1 MNKWTA
7 GKKKTRGGSK
17 WLSQSPNLPSWNKF
31 LYLAM
36 TGFLAPTRTDWPLPF
51 WPRNGNAWD
60 KSCFQFCTCG
70 WIFIFLECRLDYL
83 LSFFFIFNY
92 VSHLSA
98 VFGSST
104 SCSRQKYIEIIL
116 RLLRKKEWAEHTEEP
131 VRDLHLHGLWNIPQ
145 KGRVHGTNAN
155 WSRSGHNVHYK
166 NKQWY

>member
-1 MNKWTA
+1 MTQPESKSPQLKQVSLF
-7 GKKKTRGGSK
+7 GYDRLSGSNADR
-17 WLSQSPNLPSWNKF
+17 LTF
-31 LYLAM
+31 TILAKE
-36 TGFLAPTRTDWPLPF
+36 R
-51 WPRNGNAWD
+51 NAWD

-70 WIFIFLECRLDYL
+70 WIFLFLECRLDYL
-83 LSFFFIFNY
+83 LSFFFFFNY

-116 RLLRKKEWAEHTEEP
+116 RLFRKKEWAEHTEEP